1 MLSYGVRETSTRPS
15 KFFVLSWNFVNF
27 FHELLLSHPF
37 SLFLR
42 VDVPFHF
49 AEKSLY
55 SAAKIYMLKRESKA
69 ELGCTTFIIY
79 CLNSGA
85 VLLTTIAWFILTI
98 GNY

>member
-1 MLSYGVRETSTRPS
+1 M
-15 KFFVLSWNFVNF
+15 LSWNFVNF
-27 FHELLLSHPF
+27 FHERLLSHPF

-42 VDVPFHF
+42 VNVPFHL

-55 SAAKIYMLKRESKA
+55 STAEIYMLKHESKA
-69 ELGCTTFIIY
+69 ELGCTTFITY

-85 VLLTTIAWFILTI
+85 VLLTTIPWFILTT